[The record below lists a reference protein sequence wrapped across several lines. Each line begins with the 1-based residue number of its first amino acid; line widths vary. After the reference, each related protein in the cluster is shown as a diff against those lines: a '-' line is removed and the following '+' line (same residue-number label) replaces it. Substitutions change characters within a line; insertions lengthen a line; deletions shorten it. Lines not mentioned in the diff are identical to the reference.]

1 MSALALGLAWPAVT
15 LAITAMLCLT
25 GLRAW
30 GSWLDLRL
38 REIEAGRLNE
48 PELEAGVRI
57 EIASLKEGVRR
68 LEAIARGIDL

>member
-1 MSALALGLAWPAVT
+1 MNALALGLAWPAVI

-30 GSWLDLRL
+30 RAWLDVRV
-38 REIEAGRLNE
+38 REIEARHRQ
-48 PELEAGVRI
+48 ELEPGVRI

>member
-1 MSALALGLAWPAVT
+1 MSTLALGLAWPTVT
-15 LAITAMLCLT
+15 LAVTAMLCLT

-30 GSWLDLRL
+30 RAWLDVRV
-38 REIEAGRLNE
+38 REIGARHREE
-48 PELEAGVRI
+48 PQLEPGVRI

>member
-1 MSALALGLAWPAVT
+1 MSALALGLAWPIVT
-15 LAITAMLCLT
+15 LAITFMLCLT

-30 GSWLDLRL
+30 RLWLDVRV
-38 REIEAGRLNE
+38 REIEARRREE
-48 PELEAGVRI
+48 PELDPGVRI

>member
-25 GLRAW
+25 ALRAW
-30 GSWLDLRL
+30 RSWLDVRV
-38 REIEAGRLNE
+38 REIEARRSDE
-48 PELEAGVRI
+48 PELEPGVRI